1 MQTDC
6 VERFETDGMFFAEAL
21 VSTEPLRAMDTLFR
35 ERVQLVMQALGDR
48 PIGIGSRAGY
58 HELVQRSPGRFDV
71 PFQEGDLLP
80 LWGEGGSLSPEVPW
94 RDLVHALLGPEA
106 RPAFCGVVFSRPGSP
121 AQQWHIDSPHEGL
134 EHRPAHAL
142 NILVALA
149 DIPPEAGAT
158 ELARGSHRLTNH
170 LARPWLGHDALVYQ
184 GEPEITPEVL
194 AAPGDAW
201 DPVAARTGARAMR
214 AGDAVC
220 FDDRI
225 LHRGLAN
232 ASPAERWVAYFSYLR
247 PRPGL
252 EAVADTHFEAT
263 RSLFTF

>member
-1 MQTDC
+1 MQTD
-6 VERFETDGMFFAEAL
+6 VRAVFDTDGVFFREGI
-21 VSTEPLRAMDTLFR
+21 VPLPMLDAMNGVFR
-35 ERVQLVMQALGDR
+35 ERARTVMQALGDR

-71 PFQEGDLLP
+71 PFRESDLLP
-80 LWGEGGSLSPEVPW
+80 LWGEGGSLSPRVPW
-94 RDLVHALLGPEA
+94 RELVHALLGPDA
-106 RPAFCGVVFSRPGSP
+106 RPAFCGVVFSKPGSP
-121 AQQWHIDSPHEGL
+121 AQQWHIDSPHEGP

-142 NILVALA
+142 NVLVALA

-170 LARPWLGHDALVYQ
+170 LARPWLVHDELVYQ
-184 GEPEITPEVL
+184 GVSEITPEVL
-194 AAPGDAW
+194 AAPGGDW
-201 DPVAARTGARAMR
+201 DPVAARTGTRAMR
-214 AGDAVC
+214 AGDGVF

-232 ASPAERWVAYFSYLR
+232 GSASERWVAYFSYLR
-247 PRPGL
+247 PRPGQ